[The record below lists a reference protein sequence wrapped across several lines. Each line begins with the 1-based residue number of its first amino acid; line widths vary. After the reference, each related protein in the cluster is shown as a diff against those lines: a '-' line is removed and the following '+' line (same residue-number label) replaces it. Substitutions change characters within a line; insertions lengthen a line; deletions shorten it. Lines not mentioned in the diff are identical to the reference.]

1 MFATLPCDLQSIIW
15 VFCGDLR
22 RALTRYHKFV
32 GLELRC
38 WALVVGHPVRPSE
51 LLEHYGF
58 VGADHLKKTLELA
71 YDKTQRERLLEER
84 RQAGRARY
92 TCLPTA

>member
-1 MFATLPCDLQSIIW
+1 MRFTTLPEDLQNIIW

-38 WALVVGHPVRPSE
+38 WALIVGHAVRPSE
-51 LLEHYGF
+51 LREHYGF
-58 VGADHLKKTLELA
+58 VGVDALKETLQLA
-71 YDKTQRERLLEER
+71 YVKTQREALLEKVAAR
-84 RQAGRARY
+84 HAGRAW
-92 TCLPTA
+92 